1 MRRLISVFAGVVA
14 AAAVLAVVIYED
26 FIQTSAFQSAYRAQ
40 ILTRLSAVRADL
52 EAELNSRLTLV
63 HGLSAFAKSYPEFS
77 EEDFHIFA
85 KELMDRYHGIRSLQ
99 LAPRAV
105 VTYIHP
111 LKGNEAAKGH
121 DLLADPA
128 RREAAERAIAEHK
141 FVIAGPV
148 KLRQGGEALIGRHPI
163 YLPTADGAPGGE
175 SFWGFSIILIDLNP
189 LLEAGGIIGNS
200 DGIQYALRGKDGLG
214 ASGAVFFGSQAV
226 FDADPVKLDIS
237 LPNGSWQ
244 LAGTPENGWTK
255 SWPGRKWLWGGEG
268 SLAVVVGLLIY
279 FVVRRTG
286 ELRDEIAY
294 HNQTEKALYEAKRE
308 AEIANKTKSE
318 FLAAISHD
326 LRTPLNA
333 VMGFAEMMRKHV
345 FGPLGDRHY
354 EEYAKDIHD
363 SGRLLVSLI
372 NDILD
377 LSKIEAGKCELDEE
391 NLVVA
396 PFIRNSVKMVTPLA
410 ETRKIQL
417 SADIEP
423 DLPMLRGD
431 EKALTRAINNLLSN
445 AVKFTPADGRIAV
458 SAKSNGS
465 GSICIAVADTG
476 IGMSE
481 RGILKALKPFEQVN
495 TAHSKSNEGAGLGLY
510 LCQRFM
516 ELHGG
521 ALEIESEVDKGTTV
535 TLRFPPERT
544 VAL

>member
-1 MRRLISVFAGVVA
+1 MRRLISILAGVVA
-14 AAAVLAVVIYED
+14 AAAVLAVIIYED

-40 ILTRLSAVRADL
+40 VLTRLSAVRADL

-85 KELMDRYHGIRSLQ
+85 TELMDRYHGIRSLQ

-163 YLPTADGAPGGE
+163 YFPAANGAPGGE
-175 SFWGFSIILIDLNP
+175 SFWGFSIILIDLDP

-200 DGIQYALRGKDGLG
+200 DGMRYALRGRDGLG

-244 LAGTPENGWTK
+244 LAGMPENGWTK

-377 LSKIEAGKCELDEE
+377 LSKIEAGKYEPDEE

-396 PFIRNSVKMVTPLA
+396 PFIRNSVKMITPLA
-410 ETRKIQL
+410 ETRKIRL
-417 SADIEP
+417 STDIEP

-431 EKALTRAINNLLSN
+431 KKALTRAINNLLSN

-458 SAKSNGS
+458 SAKNNGS
-465 GSICIAVADTG
+465 GSICIAVTDTG

-481 RGILKALKPFEQVN
+481 RGVLKALKPFEQVN